1 MPVVLTVG
9 VRRAERLPMLN
20 HGTTPIDSFVRVVV
34 AGQAQDT
41 RVVHAQSEP
50 VYNDQ
55 FVFNVFA
62 EDLVKDAVVYMY
74 ILCACICDIIY
85 IYVCVYVL
93 IYIYICI
100 YTHTHTH
107 TQVMTVRGIR
117 GAAKAS
123 AVFVGQ
129 CRFSL
134 LKLLESRA
142 SKDGWCTLMDRH
154 I

>member
-1 MPVVLTVG
+1 MYVY
-9 VRRAERLPMLN
+9 M
-20 HGTTPIDSFVRVVV
+20 FV
-34 AGQAQDT
+34 
-41 RVVHAQSEP
+41 
-50 VYNDQ
+50 Y
-55 FVFNVFA
+55 
-62 EDLVKDAVVYMY
+62 VYMY
-74 ILCACICDIIY
+74 IN
-85 IYVCVYVL
+85 VCVRVYTH
-93 IYIYICI
+93 
-100 YTHTHTH
+100 THTHTH